1 MSKLKL
7 FLLTA
12 ITAFAMN
19 AAIAGEVIY
28 KWKDSNGNIKY
39 TQSKPPSGIDYVTI
53 RNRTSTKTDAVETV
67 VTKSEVVDPV
77 AEEQDKVIAAQ
88 NADKNRVDAI
98 NAQRAEKNCIISKNN
113 LEALNRSTRIQI
125 EENGE
130 RRMLTDEE
138 RNKRLKEAQDNINK
152 FCK

>member
-12 ITAFAMN
+12 VTAFTMN

-53 RNRTSTKTDAVETV
+53 RNRTSTKTDAVKTFEA
-67 VTKSEVVDPV
+67 KSEVVDPV

-98 NAQRAEKNCIISKNN
+98 NAQRAEKNCVISKNN

-138 RNKRLKEAQDNINK
+138 RNNRLKEAKDNIAK